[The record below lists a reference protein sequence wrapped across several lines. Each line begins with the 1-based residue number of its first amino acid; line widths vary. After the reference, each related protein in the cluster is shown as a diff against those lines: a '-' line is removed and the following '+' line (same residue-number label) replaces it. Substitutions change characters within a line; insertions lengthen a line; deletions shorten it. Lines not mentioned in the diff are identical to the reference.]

1 MILSSLTDTELL
13 RHARAQ
19 FDPLTSTEIEA
30 ELIKRMEDM
39 TLFSETARKTL
50 AGLDDIGL
58 DLNTTRDLELITRL
72 VNLHNEF
79 ESWDIRGLLEAL
91 GAQGLDNVEALGAVL
106 ERDASLQGLLD
117 DLADPIA
124 KLNRLANP
132 ETTAT
137 EGAN

>member
-1 MILSSLTDTELL
+1 MQLSALTDTELL

-30 ELIKRMEDM
+30 ELIKRLED
-39 TLFSETARKTL
+39 LLPGVEACSRVLQA
-50 AGLDDIGL
+50 LDDAGVDVDDNE
-58 DLNTTRDLELITRL
+58 DLQR
-72 VNLHNEF
+72 V
-79 ESWDIRGLLEAL
+79 A
-91 GAQGLDNVEALGAVL
+91 AVM
-106 ERDASLQGLLD
+106 SSLD

-124 KLNRLANP
+124 KLSRLANS

>member
-30 ELIKRMEDM
+30 ELIKRMEVLLPDVEANGRV
-39 TLFSETARKTL
+39 LQA
-50 AGLDDIGL
+50 LDDAGFDVDDEE
-58 DLNTTRDLELITRL
+58 DLQRL
-72 VNLHNEF
+72 VDVMH
-79 ESWDIRGLLEAL
+79 S
-91 GAQGLDNVEALGAVL
+91 
-106 ERDASLQGLLD
+106 LD

>member
-39 TLFSETARKTL
+39 TLFSETARETL

-79 ESWDIRGLLEAL
+79 ENWDIRGLLEAL
-91 GAQGLDNVEALGAVL
+91 STQGLDNVEALNAVL